1 MSTGARAA
9 EESLSICMRVAKAQ
23 NYPDTSCP
31 TLPLRLRGRCSQPT
45 DESATDE
52 NGGNQRAQLVD
63 AVAVG
68 GCAWW
73 VPQPPAR
80 ACPQAPH
87 CPTPAPT
94 ASKRAGTLHWERRR
108 RPPAGTVASTL
119 RSSLACPRRQSRR
132 CDRDKNDCRRRRRGG
147 RNSRRYHH
155 HHHLCPGVSRP
166 PPPPSTG
173 RCVHACRALRPARRR
188 RPPTP
193 PTAIHLRPPAPPAHS
208 ARATQIRPPA
218 PPAATQQRS
227 TRPAL
232 YRGHLHGHQK
242 RWRGGGRQRGDGAA
256 EGAGGGE
263 RRPVERDGGVWR
275 RWGGP
280 NRVRITVLTW
290 ASA

>member
-1 MSTGARAA
+1 MNTMSNGNGASCWMSTGARAA

-193 PTAIHLRPPAPPAHS
+193 PTAIHLRPQAPPAHAARCHPNTASCAARRHS
-208 ARATQIRPPA
+208 AAEHASSFVPRPPPRSPEEVA
-218 PPAATQQRS
+218 GGWQAAGG
-227 TRPAL
+227 
-232 YRGHLHGHQK
+232 RGS
-242 RWRGGGRQRGDGAA
+242 RGGGRR
-256 EGAGGGE
+256 
-263 RRPVERDGGVWR
+263 
-275 RWGGP
+275 
-280 NRVRITVLTW
+280 
-290 ASA
+290 